1 MEQRLNNFN
10 DIIQDFAAPSD
21 PLFEIIDNINI
32 CRGNP
37 VHLRLFKG
45 LGLKMWNFT
54 GRYLCKP
61 FTGFIEQAL
70 LQSEMFSTQ
79 PQRDIKNIVVD
90 DILQDNFVLE

>member
-10 DIIQDFAAPSD
+10 DIIQDFAAPRD
-21 PLFEIIDNINI
+21 PLFEIINNINI
-32 CRGNP
+32 YRGNT

-45 LGLKMWNFT
+45 LGPKMWNVT

-70 LQSEMFSTQ
+70 LHSEMFSTQ
-79 PQRDIKNIVVD
+79 PQRDIKEIVVD
-90 DILQDNFVLE
+90 DILLGNFVLE

>member
-32 CRGNP
+32 YRGNP
-37 VHLRLFKG
+37 VHLRLFKR
-45 LGLKMWNFT
+45 LGPKMWNFT

-61 FTGFIEQAL
+61 FTGFIDKAL

-79 PQRDIKNIVVD
+79 PQRDIKKIVVD
-90 DILQDNFVLE
+90 DILLGNFVLE